1 MRLKINVRRREELAH
16 AGFSGP
22 ELPVPAAF
30 AIPGCG
36 RRAGCLGRVTAQ
48 TGG

>member
-1 MRLKINVRRREELAH
+1 
-16 AGFSGP
+16 
-22 ELPVPAAF
+22 VPAAF

-36 RRAGCLGRVTAQ
+36 RRAGCLGGVTAQ